1 MAIHIDTDGNFYF
14 GASGTTE
21 FDSLSYTPVFSVTKD
36 GVLTAISGAVGGIV
50 LASDHIK
57 SSNYSATAGQEAGF
71 RINSNGDAVFNDV
84 TIRGDLFG
92 VELKGEMVF
101 DSSGNGSIK
110 TSTTGTRVEIL
121 DNNGIEG
128 EIRFETSSGTTA
140 RLVADAATEFTIEQS
155 ALSGGKIK
163 LITGTTSDG
172 LQFTGNEINITTPL
186 SSGNPVIKLNGT
198 NANSAGTSTLSKILG
213 VTSSGRLAVGSAT
226 SGVSSIS
233 GSGDIAV
240 TGSSGVLNIHH
251 DDSDHSFADSGHDH
265 DTDYYSSSA
274 GSLLASSLTNHT
286 SNSSAHGTFDN
297 YSSWTLRGNPGGNL
311 QTSSIGS
318 GDNASIYAGS
328 GITASMS
335 GSSITLN
342 SSGVT
347 SIGQSGTDGF
357 VKSVSGSTVNTS
369 PTLGNIAIRTGS
381 HYPES
386 SFNNLGSSN
395 DRWYRLYSQVSTSVS
410 SDERLKENI
419 VDINQGL
426 DFINNLRPVEFTWRD
441 VTEYA
446 CEDYPDDKYNKTREF
461 CSKCQKEND
470 TAYSIYLLE
479 KERFDNEVIEDE
491 PTEPTFTACT
501 WVETT
506 TDINEGKKS
515 WGMIAQEV
523 ETTLGDYDG
532 QVLNHDTENDIYG
545 LSYSSF
551 VAPLIKAVQEL
562 STQIS
567 DLTARV
573 EALEG

>member
-92 VELKGEMVF
+92 VELKGGMVF
-101 DSSGNGSIK
+101 NGGDIK

-121 DNNGIEG
+121 DNSGIEG
-128 EIRFETSSGTTA
+128 EIRFETSTGTTA
-140 RLVADAATEFTIEQS
+140 RLVADAATEFAIEQS

-163 LITGTTSDG
+163 LITGVTSDG
-172 LQFTGNEINITTPL
+172 LQFTGNEVNFATPL
-186 SSGNPVIKLNGT
+186 GTNKPVIKLNGT

-213 VTSSGRLAVGSAT
+213 VDSSGRLSVGSAT

-233 GSGDIAV
+233 GSGDISV
-240 TGSSGVLNIHH
+240 TGSGGVLNIHH
-251 DDSDHSFADSGHDH
+251 DDSDHSYAASGHDH
-265 DTDYYSSSA
+265 DSDYYSSSA

-318 GDNASIYAGS
+318 GGTASIYAGS
-328 GITASMS
+328 GVTASMS

-342 SSGVT
+342 ASGVT

-369 PTLGNIAIRTGS
+369 PTLGNIAIYTGS

-386 SFNNLGSSN
+386 SFNVLGASN
-395 DRWYRLYSQVSTSVS
+395 DRWYRLYAQVSTSVS

-426 DFINNLRPVEFTWRD
+426 DFINDLRPVEFTWKD

-461 CSKCQKEND
+461 CSKCKKEND
-470 TAYSIYLLE
+470 TVYSDYLLE
-479 KERFDNEVIEDE
+479 KENFDNEVIEDE
-491 PTEPTFTACT
+491 PTEPVFTPCT
-501 WVETT
+501 WIETQ
-506 TDINEGKKS
+506 TDINEDKKS
-515 WGMIAQEV
+515 WGMLAQEV
-523 ETTLGDYDG
+523 ETALDGYEG

-551 VAPLIKAVQEL
+551 VAPIIKAIQEL

-567 DLTARV
+567 DLTARIEV
-573 EALEG
+573 LEG

>member
-21 FDSLSYTPVFSVTKD
+21 FDSLNYTPVFSVTKD

-92 VELKGEMVF
+92 VELKGGMVF
-101 DSSGNGSIK
+101 NGGDIK

-121 DNNGIEG
+121 DNSGIEG
-128 EIRFETSSGTTA
+128 EIRFETSTGTTA
-140 RLVADAATEFTIEQS
+140 RLVADAATEFAIEQS

-163 LITGTTSDG
+163 LFTGVTSDG
-172 LQFTGNEINITTPL
+172 LQFTGNEVNFATPL
-186 SSGNPVIKLNGT
+186 GSNNPVIKLNGT

-213 VTSSGRLAVGSAT
+213 VDSSGRLSVGSAT

-233 GSGDIAV
+233 GSGDISV
-240 TGSSGVLNIHH
+240 TGSGGVLNIHH
-251 DDSDHSFADSGHDH
+251 DDSDHSYAASGHDH
-265 DTDYYSSSA
+265 DSDYYSSSA

-318 GDNASIYAGS
+318 GGTASIYAGS
-328 GITASMS
+328 GVTASMS

-342 SSGVT
+342 ASGVT

-369 PTLGNIAIRTGS
+369 PTLGNIAIYTGS

-386 SFNNLGSSN
+386 SFNVLGASN
-395 DRWYRLYSQVSTSVS
+395 DRWYRLYAQVSTSVS

-426 DFINNLRPVEFTWRD
+426 DFINDLRPVEFTWKD

-461 CSKCQKEND
+461 CSKCKKEND
-470 TAYSIYLLE
+470 TVYSDYLLE
-479 KERFDNEVIEDE
+479 KENFDNEVIEDE
-491 PTEPTFTACT
+491 PTEPVFTPCT
-501 WVETT
+501 WIETQ
-506 TDINEGKKS
+506 TDINEDKKS
-515 WGMIAQEV
+515 WGMLAQEV
-523 ETTLGDYDG
+523 ETALDGYEG

-551 VAPLIKAVQEL
+551 VAPIIKAIQEL

-567 DLTARV
+567 DLTARIEV
-573 EALEG
+573 LEG

>member
-1 MAIHIDTDGNFYF
+1 MANFNVDSSGNLWIGTNVSDTFNTALGQAATKFYVTSA
-14 GASGTTE
+14 GSILASEG
-21 FDSLSYTPVFSVTKD
+21 S
-36 GVLTAISGAVGGIV
+36 VGGID
-50 LASDHIK
+50 LESDHIK
-57 SSNYSATAGQEAGF
+57 SSNYSAVSGQEAGF
-71 RINSNGDAVFNDV
+71 RINANGNAVFNNV
-84 TIRGDLFG
+84 TVRGDLLG
-92 VELKGEMVF
+92 VELKGVLEF
-101 DSSGNGSIK
+101 NGGTFRTSSS
-110 TSTTGTRVEIL
+110 GTRVEIT
-121 DNNGIEG
+121 DNNNLEG
-128 EIRFETSSGTTA
+128 EIRFETSSGNNSRLAAETA
-140 RLVADAATEFTIEQS
+140 TSFLIENGLGSGKIRLVT
-155 ALSGGKIK
+155 G
-163 LITGTTSDG
+163 ITGTG
-172 LQFTGNEINITTPL
+172 LEFSGNEVNFATPL
-186 SSGNPVIKLNGT
+186 GSSNPVIKLNGT

-213 VTSSGRLAVGSAT
+213 VTSSGRLAVGSAS
-226 SGVSSIS
+226 SGVVSIS

-240 TGSSGVLNIHH
+240 TGSGGVLNIHH
-251 DDSDHSFADSGHDH
+251 DDSDHSYAASGHDH
-265 DTDYYSSSA
+265 DSDYYSSSA
-274 GSLLASSLTNHT
+274 GSVLASSLTNHT

-318 GDNASIYAGS
+318 GGTASIYAGS

-342 SSGVT
+342 ASGVT

-386 SFNNLGSSN
+386 SFNVLGSSN
-395 DRWYRLYSQVSTSVS
+395 DRWYRLYAQVSTSVS

-426 DFINNLRPVEFTWRD
+426 DFINDLRPVEFTWKD

-470 TAYSIYLLE
+470 TTYSAYLLE
-479 KERFDNEVIEDE
+479 KEKFDNEVIEDE

-501 WVETT
+501 WVETK
-506 TDINEGKKS
+506 TDINEDKKS
-515 WGMIAQEV
+515 WGMLAQEV
-523 ETTLGDYDG
+523 ETSLDGYEG

-551 VAPLIKAVQEL
+551 VAPIIKAIQEL

-567 DLTARV
+567 DLTARIEV
-573 EALEG
+573 LEG